1 MTNIAS
7 IQNSAYFVFDLEFI
21 GQVQDLQNCQIWE
34 IAVLCKDTGQYFVE
48 VIDPDPNIS
57 VFPPPPVPF
66 LPQLT
71 REFLEE
77 EKAQTF
83 DLVLEKLRK
92 WVQEQTNGLPIFISH
107 NTFKADKPILEL
119 EAARY
124 LQTLPLHWF
133 FFDSLHFCRD
143 HFKSKDDNFSLA
155 GLNQHLFNRPIEA
168 AHRAKND
175 VIACDAI
182 LDKITG
188 GSWQLVGP
196 IYSSYTTSLR
206 SIRWIG
212 QKAEI
217 LLLQHQICSVE
228 NLLQLLKRNC
238 IADYIQQSLTHS
250 ESVSK
255 TMQVLLGSSLPPENI
270 VNIVNVILTT
280 VFTSYLV
287 PSSEIQS

>member
-1 MTNIAS
+1 MTNIANC
-7 IQNSAYFVFDLEFI
+7 QNSAYFIFDLEFI
-21 GQVQDLQNCQIWE
+21 GQVQALPSCQIWE

-57 VFPPPPVPF
+57 VFPPPPAPF

-71 REFLEE
+71 REFLEQ

-83 DLVLEKLRK
+83 DLVLEKLIQ
-92 WVQEQTNGLPIFISH
+92 WVHKQTNGLPIFISH

-124 LQTLPLHWF
+124 SQTLPLHWF

-143 HFKSKDDNFSLA
+143 HFKSDDDNFSLS

-175 VIACDAI
+175 VIACTAI
-182 LDKITG
+182 LEKITG
-188 GSWQLVGP
+188 GSWHLIGP
-196 IYSSYTTSLR
+196 IYSSYTTNLR

-212 QKAEI
+212 KKAEI

-238 IADYIQQSLTHS
+238 IQDYLQQSLTHS

-255 TMQVLLGSSLPPENI
+255 TISLLLGSSLPPENI

-280 VFTSYLV
+280 VFTSYLI